1 MGSCQL
7 WFRSSRG
14 EDSMLEILLFLIL
27 LVLVVAFLP
36 NIAKFIV
43 SLILVSCAII
53 GAIVL
58 VSALI

>member
-7 WFRSSRG
+7 WFRSNRG

-36 NIAKFIV
+36 NIAKFVV
-43 SLILVSCAII
+43 SLVLASCAII

>member
-1 MGSCQL
+1 
-7 WFRSSRG
+7 
-14 EDSMLEILLFLIL
+14 MLEILLFLIL

-58 VSALI
+58 VTALI

>member
-1 MGSCQL
+1 
-7 WFRSSRG
+7 
-14 EDSMLEILLFLIL
+14 MLEILLFLIL

-43 SLILVSCAII
+43 SVVLASCAII

-58 VSALI
+58 ICALV

>member
-1 MGSCQL
+1 
-7 WFRSSRG
+7 
-14 EDSMLEILLFLIL
+14 MLEILLFLIL

-36 NIAKFIV
+36 NIAKFVV
-43 SLILVSCAII
+43 SLVLASCAII

>member
-7 WFRSSRG
+7 WFRSNHG

-36 NIAKFIV
+36 NIAKFVV

-53 GAIVL
+53 GLIVL
-58 VSALI
+58 VGVFI